1 MIELLFHPFYD
12 ATLSM
17 TGDGGLL
24 IESSRRT
31 MLAWGIVFCLLSAG
45 ALTAWLF
52 RLARP
57 AALAALVVALFIPAL
72 VMPSVRGEW
81 IHVHPQR
88 LTLHS
93 GVWLWPTRRE
103 IDLAGLTG
111 ITQLDQEFRIGSKLV
126 EPNAVWTLEF
136 DDGARRTLVLN
147 GFFTTHRLA
156 VAQYLRDRG
165 HVVCETGTDA
175 VQPATWSC

>member
-52 RLARP
+52 KPARP
-57 AALAALVVALFIPAL
+57 AAMAALVVALFIPVL
-72 VMPSVRGEW
+72 VMPSVRNEW

-93 GVWLWPTRRE
+93 GVWLWPNRRE

-111 ITQLDQEFRIGSKLV
+111 ITQLDHEFRIGGKLV

-165 HVVCETGTDA
+165 LVVCDIAAAPADA
-175 VQPATWSC
+175 TPWTC